1 MASARETQIKTNAV
15 NGNSAKSN
23 VMVSQTHSKVVSLRA
38 TIANL
43 DAQISAKKK
52 QISDTQESGGTVT
65 AQQTAD
71 LAALQNSRAG
81 YANQLRQ
88 LSNQEADNQSKNT
101 LSALTALAAQAPPG
115 TSVWTM
121 QSLLSPS
128 NNFEYNVSGVLESYY
143 SPRDKF
149 LEVAKFSS
157 NKPSVVSSAAELWT
171 SVKASKGMLVSY
183 LPPTENTSYQ
193 TGDVPKTA
201 SPFFGKNYGF
211 QFMYNPSQISM
222 NYTGAPNVDV
232 ALQTSGTEKFNLMG
246 TSATQS
252 TISFQILINR
262 MFDMKYYE
270 PDGKG
275 SGRLGPGGARAY
287 GARVPNLA
295 EQNAIYDM
303 GTMYDVEYLLRTLLG
318 YTLKSYLR
326 NGQTADMGYLG
337 ARPVELHLGKSLR
350 YLGTVTSVSL
360 DHRIF
365 NERMVP
371 LFTNVGISFSRIP
384 DYPIATENR

>member
-1 MASARETQIKTNAV
+1 MTSAREAQIKANSV
-15 NGNSAKSN
+15 SSSSAKSN
-23 VMVSQTHSKVVSLRA
+23 VMVSETRSKIIQLRA
-38 TIANL
+38 KIYN
-43 DAQISAKKK
+43 I
-52 QISDTQESGGTVT
+52 DTQIRYKKEEISQTKESGGTVT
-65 AQQTAD
+65 PQQISD
-71 LAALQNSRAG
+71 LAALQNTRAG
-81 YANQLRQ
+81 YANQLTK
-88 LSNQEADNQSKNT
+88 LTGQEADNKSSNT
-101 LSALTALAAQAPPG
+101 LSALTALAAKAPPG

-193 TGDVPKTA
+193 TGDAPKTA
-201 SPFFGKNYGF
+201 TPFFGKNYGF

-232 ALQTSGTEKFNLMG
+232 AMQTSGTEKFNLMG

-384 DYPIATENR
+384 DYPIATENK

>member
-1 MASARETQIKTNAV
+1 MTSARESQIKATAQNSA
-15 NGNSAKSN
+15 SAKSN
-23 VMVSQTHSKVVSLRA
+23 VMVSQTRSQITQLRA
-38 TIANL
+38 KIYNVDT
-43 DAQISAKKK
+43 QIRYKKEE
-52 QISDTQESGGTVT
+52 ISNTQESGGTVT

-71 LAALQNSRAG
+71 LAALQNTRAG
-81 YANQLRQ
+81 YVNQLRQ
-88 LSNQEADNQSKNT
+88 LSAQEADNLSSNT
-101 LSALTALAAQAPPG
+101 LSALTALATQAPPG

-121 QSLLSPS
+121 QSLLNPS

-157 NKPSVVSSAAELWT
+157 NKPSVVSSAEELWT
-171 SVKASKGMLVSY
+171 SAKASKGMLVSY
-183 LPPTENTSYQ
+183 LPPTEDTSYR
-193 TGDVPKTA
+193 TGDNPETA
-201 SPFFGKNYGF
+201 TPFFGKNYGF

-232 ALQTSGTEKFNLMG
+232 AMQASGTEKFNLMG

-275 SGRLGPGGARAY
+275 SGKLKGGGGRAY
-287 GARVPNLA
+287 GARVPSLP

-350 YLGTVTSVSL
+350 YLGTVTSISL

-384 DYPIATENR
+384 DYPIATKNK